1 MATIPEKKMFRRAI
15 IPAQLKPEV
24 RDKLDQANITE
35 RILFPGLEG
44 LAKWLTRYYRSR
56 TAEPP

>member
-1 MATIPEKKMFRRAI
+1 MFRRVI

-44 LAKWLTRYYRSR
+44 LAKWLTRYYRPGT